1 MALSGGCDK
10 TSLVGIHLQG
20 SQSTDKRET
29 HPELVLESDQA
40 SYVEDGLQEEKC
52 FFLML
57 PSEIIYRILEFLQ
70 HNDVLR
76 VICVCRTLKQIADT
90 DQIWRVFLH
99 RHCRAGHLGA
109 VVPSD
114 LALCNFTERVQILK
128 LTETKGS
135 KHVFRQLFGPRWWP
149 QAFSD
154 EVLLRL
160 GLGGQGNARGVPN
173 SQRNGRQR
181 GSHRASHGA
190 DKPLCDR
197 ERRGGGRAKGG
208 DVRLLGNGLFVFRAG
223 PICNDAPWICPH
235 CHTFVPRQPSRK
247 RDVRVSAY
255 KRDEDGSHAACEDAS
270 IQQDADGV
278 MLDMSPPSCPE
289 CKNAAPP
296 LVQSLRDGT
305 CVVGMGSSV
314 VGDRGK
320 YPRSVDPHCLRVWAT
335 TFTNPPTV
343 VRTLQPNGPEQG
355 VFAVGDDRPNRVG
368 LQFPFV
374 GVGMHSGRLV
384 VMDVRTGMVG
394 ATLPPP
400 DEFVDTVVWMVL
412 WGAPGQ
418 LFLLFGDSTIVEW
431 QVCLTPGKAPPRT
444 GLHVDRKRT
453 FDLCPEFSDDVF
465 FVAVGGST
473 LVSCHNSGYV
483 RVLDCISGV
492 RTHEAKVHED
502 VACRVD
508 LVGDVI
514 VSASFDGTI
523 AVLRIPS
530 GGVGL
535 TVERRINTD
544 IPIGGMSRCLHHLAV
559 FQFHAHTAVE
569 TGLQVYDLQTGKQVL
584 DMPFQN
590 IYSESEV
597 SPGNNGSLFFD
608 WNRIIYVSDCL
619 EYRDAE
625 VGGFLKSLELQS
637 PLLPA

>member
-431 QVCLTPGKAPPRT
+431 QVCLTPVREHACNHAAFRTQRLRIGLFLCSGSPVQEKLFDRMKTSLFCRAARQYSTVANYHMHSGYIWCVVCVYKCEVVRSASAYILSPPIGYPRIQPNVLT
-444 GLHVDRKRT
+444 FALTYYLSFILRMCLHSLTHPHTLMCLLTHMLAFYKRT
-453 FDLCPEFSDDVF
+453 W
-465 FVAVGGST
+465 T
-473 LVSCHNSGYV
+473 
-483 RVLDCISGV
+483 
-492 RTHEAKVHED
+492 
-502 VACRVD
+502 
-508 LVGDVI
+508 
-514 VSASFDGTI
+514 
-523 AVLRIPS
+523 
-530 GGVGL
+530 
-535 TVERRINTD
+535 
-544 IPIGGMSRCLHHLAV
+544 
-559 FQFHAHTAVE
+559 
-569 TGLQVYDLQTGKQVL
+569 YDTWMAG
-584 DMPFQN
+584 
-590 IYSESEV
+590 
-597 SPGNNGSLFFD
+597 
-608 WNRIIYVSDCL
+608 
-619 EYRDAE
+619 
-625 VGGFLKSLELQS
+625 
-637 PLLPA
+637 